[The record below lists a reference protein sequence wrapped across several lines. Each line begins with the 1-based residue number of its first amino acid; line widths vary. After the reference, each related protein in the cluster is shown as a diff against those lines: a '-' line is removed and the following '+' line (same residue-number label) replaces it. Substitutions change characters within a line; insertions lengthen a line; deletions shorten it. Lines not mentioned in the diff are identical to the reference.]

1 MLVDFFNN
9 YSSVIVFLHVI
20 SAVIWVGG
28 MIAIRF
34 AVHYSMQNI
43 ENPRI
48 KLERT
53 LENLK
58 RFFKLVIPSIL
69 TLLITAIIMIIGSG
83 FKESTLYSL
92 VIVKELIW
100 SLMTIIFIIIY
111 IKRNKAEKAFLNEDM
126 NSTKNNLIPIANYF
140 IPINILL
147 GIIAIFMG
155 VLLRGL

>member
-1 MLVDFFNN
+1 M
-9 YSSVIVFLHVI
+9 
-20 SAVIWVGG
+20 IWVGG

-58 RFFKLVIPSIL
+58 RFFYLVIPAIL

-92 VIVKELIW
+92 VIVKEIIW

-111 IKRNKAEKAFLNEDM
+111 IKRNKAQKSFLNEDM
-126 NSTKNNLIPIANYF
+126 NTTKNNLIPIANYF

-147 GIIAIFMG
+147 GIVAIFIG

>member
-1 MLVDFFNN
+1 
-9 YSSVIVFLHVI
+9 
-20 SAVIWVGG
+20 

-43 ENPRI
+43 ENPKI

>member
-1 MLVDFFNN
+1 
-9 YSSVIVFLHVI
+9 
-20 SAVIWVGG
+20 

-58 RFFKLVIPSIL
+58 RFFYLVIPAIL

-92 VIVKELIW
+92 VIVKEIIW

-111 IKRNKAEKAFLNEDM
+111 IKRNKAQKSFLNEDM
-126 NSTKNNLIPIANYF
+126 NTTKNNLIPIANYF

-147 GIIAIFMG
+147 GIVAIFIG

>member
-1 MLVDFFNN
+1 V
-9 YSSVIVFLHVI
+9 V
-20 SAVIWVGG
+20 WVGG

-43 ENPRI
+43 EEPKI

-58 RFFKLVIPSIL
+58 RFFSLVIPAIL

-111 IKRNKAEKAFLNEDM
+111 IKRNKAQKSFLNEDM
-126 NSTKNNLIPIANYF
+126 NTTKNNLIPIANYF

-147 GIIAIFMG
+147 GIVAIFIG

>member
-1 MLVDFFNN
+1 MVDFFNN
-9 YSSVIVFLHVI
+9 YSSIIVFLHVI
-20 SAVIWVGG
+20 SAVVWVGG

-43 ENPRI
+43 EEPKI

>member
-1 MLVDFFNN
+1 MVDFFNN
-9 YSSVIVFLHVI
+9 YSSIIVFLHVI

-43 ENPRI
+43 ENPKI

>member
-43 ENPRI
+43 ENPKI

-126 NSTKNNLIPIANYF
+126 NITKNNLIPIANYF

>member
-1 MLVDFFNN
+1 MVDFFNN
-9 YSSVIVFLHVI
+9 YSSIIVFLHVI
-20 SAVIWVGG
+20 SAVVWVGG

-43 ENPRI
+43 EEPKI

-58 RFFKLVIPSIL
+58 RFFYLVIPAIL

-92 VIVKELIW
+92 VIVKEIIW

-111 IKRNKAEKAFLNEDM
+111 IKRNKAQKSFLNEDM
-126 NSTKNNLIPIANYF
+126 NTTKNNLIPIANYF

-147 GIIAIFMG
+147 GIVAIFIG

>member
-1 MLVDFFNN
+1 V
-9 YSSVIVFLHVI
+9 V
-20 SAVIWVGG
+20 WVGG

-43 ENPRI
+43 EEPKI

>member
-1 MLVDFFNN
+1 MVDFFNN
-9 YSSVIVFLHVI
+9 YSSIIVFLHVI

-43 ENPRI
+43 ENPKI

-83 FKESTLYSL
+83 FKENTLYSL

-100 SLMTIIFIIIY
+100 TLMTIIFIIIY
-111 IKRNKAEKAFLNEDM
+111 IKRNKAQKSFLNEDM
-126 NSTKNNLIPIANYF
+126 NTTKNNLIPIANYF

-147 GIIAIFMG
+147 GIVAIFIG
-155 VLLRGL
+155 ILLRGL

>member
-1 MLVDFFNN
+1 MVDFFNN
-9 YSSVIVFLHVI
+9 YSSIIVFLHVI

-43 ENPRI
+43 EEPKI

-58 RFFKLVIPSIL
+58 RFFSLVIPAIL

-83 FKESTLYSL
+83 FKENTLYSL

-111 IKRNKAEKAFLNEDM
+111 IKRNKAQKSFLNEDM
-126 NSTKNNLIPIANYF
+126 NTTKNNLIPITNYF

-147 GIIAIFMG
+147 GIVAIFIG

>member
-43 ENPRI
+43 ENPKI

>member
-1 MLVDFFNN
+1 
-9 YSSVIVFLHVI
+9 
-20 SAVIWVGG
+20 VIWVGG

-58 RFFKLVIPSIL
+58 RFFSLVIPAIL

-83 FKESTLYSL
+83 FKENTLYSL

-111 IKRNKAEKAFLNEDM
+111 IKRNKAQKSFLNEDM
-126 NSTKNNLIPIANYF
+126 NTTKNNLIPIANYF

-147 GIIAIFMG
+147 GIVAIFIG

>member
-1 MLVDFFNN
+1 MIDFFDN
-9 YSSVIVFLHVI
+9 YLSIIVFLHVI

-43 ENPRI
+43 ENPKI

-58 RFFKLVIPSIL
+58 RFFSLVIPAIL

-111 IKRNKAEKAFLNEDM
+111 IKRNKAQKSFLNEDM
-126 NSTKNNLIPIANYF
+126 NTTKNNLIPIANYF

-147 GIIAIFMG
+147 GIVAIFIG

>member
-1 MLVDFFNN
+1 MV
-9 YSSVIVFLHVI
+9 
-20 SAVIWVGG
+20 WVGG

-43 ENPRI
+43 EEPKI

-58 RFFKLVIPSIL
+58 RFFSLVIPAIL

-83 FKESTLYSL
+83 FKENTLYSL
-92 VIVKELIW
+92 IIVKELIW

-111 IKRNKAEKAFLNEDM
+111 IKRNKAQKSFLNEDM
-126 NSTKNNLIPIANYF
+126 NTTKNNLIPIANYF

-147 GIIAIFMG
+147 GIVAIFIG

>member
-1 MLVDFFNN
+1 
-9 YSSVIVFLHVI
+9 
-20 SAVIWVGG
+20 

-43 ENPRI
+43 EEPKI

-58 RFFKLVIPSIL
+58 RFFSLVIPAIL

-83 FKESTLYSL
+83 FKENTLYSL

-111 IKRNKAEKAFLNEDM
+111 IKRNKAQKSFLNEDM
-126 NSTKNNLIPIANYF
+126 NTTKNNLIPIANYF

-147 GIIAIFMG
+147 GIVAIFIG

>member
-1 MLVDFFNN
+1 MVDFFNN
-9 YSSVIVFLHVI
+9 YSSIIIFLHVI

-43 ENPRI
+43 ENPKI

-58 RFFKLVIPSIL
+58 RFFSLVIPAIL

-111 IKRNKAEKAFLNEDM
+111 IKRNKAQKSFLNEDM
-126 NSTKNNLIPIANYF
+126 NTTKNNLIPIANYF

-147 GIIAIFMG
+147 GIVAIFIG